1 MGILDIFRTSEKAV
15 DTAIDLIEAGANGI
29 DKLFFTEEEKSEASN
44 KFYENWIKTLGML
57 VDTESIR
64 SITRRY
70 LAVSVIG
77 TWLYLIVLGVMVRV
91 FGGSKEAAEFVFE
104 VAGSMNYPVLAVIG
118 FYFGP
123 EMIGR
128 LLGKIKK

>member
-1 MGILDIFRTSEKAV
+1 MGFLDIFRTSEKAV
-15 DTAIDLIEAGANGI
+15 DTAADLIKAGVSGI
-29 DKLFFTEEEKSEASN
+29 DKLFFTEEEKSDASA
-44 KFYENWIKTLGML
+44 KFYDNWIKTLELL

-70 LAVSVIG
+70 LAVAVVG
-77 TWLYLIVLGVMVRV
+77 AWLYLVILGVMVHV
-91 FGGSKEAAEFVFE
+91 FGGDKETAEFVFKVVE
-104 VAGSMNYPVLAVIG
+104 SMNYPVLAVIG

>member
-1 MGILDIFRTSEKAV
+1 MGLLDIFRTSEKAV
-15 DTAIDLIEAGANGI
+15 DTAADLIKAGADGL
-29 DKLFFTEEEKSEASN
+29 DMLFFTDEEKSEASN

-70 LAVSVIG
+70 LAVSVVG
-77 TWLYLIVLGVMVRV
+77 TWLLLILLGVAVRV
-91 FGGSKEAAEFVFE
+91 FGGDKEAAEFVFE
-104 VAGSMNYPVLAVIG
+104 VAKSMNYSVLAVVT

-128 LLGKIKK
+128 LLGKVKK